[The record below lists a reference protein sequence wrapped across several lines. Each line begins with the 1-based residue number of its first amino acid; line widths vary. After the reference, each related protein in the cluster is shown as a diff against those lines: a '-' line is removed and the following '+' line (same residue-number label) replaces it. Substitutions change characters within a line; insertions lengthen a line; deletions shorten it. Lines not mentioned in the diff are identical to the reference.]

1 MIMFSRPP
9 ALSLASQLPSLNLHL
24 VLHHRS
30 QITHRTLWKPPT
42 ESLSMLSCREGLL
55 RIFCCWHLLSYF
67 PHAVCLLCSI
77 TPLLTHVQIM
87 LHCKPGS
94 LLPSQ
99 PALPIP
105 HLGNWLLLPKDLIFF
120 THSYWTAP
128 YFIFFQNIP
137 PICHN
142 CTKMSSCPPA
152 FTLTP
157 NSMSSANIIT
167 KLRIPSFSL

>member
-1 MIMFSRPP
+1 MKASNWVFINVELQGRIT
-9 ALSLASQLPSLNLHL
+9 AHILLLTLAFILPSCCL
-24 VLHHRS
+24 S
-30 QITHRTLWKPPT
+30 
-42 ESLSMLSCREGLL
+42 SLQHYSTADSCSDYAPLQT
-55 RIFCCWHLLSYF
+55 RI
-67 PHAVCLLCSI
+67 PA
-77 TPLLTHVQIM
+77 T
-87 LHCKPGS
+87 
-94 LLPSQ
+94 Q

-128 YFIFFQNIP
+128 YFTFFQNIP